1 MNTDQAVLAARA
13 AYGRLL
19 AMVASRSGDISQ
31 AEDALA
37 DAFESALRT
46 WPQSGVPANPQAWLL
61 TAARNRITDL
71 WRSAAYQSRAD
82 FVEDEIESIAA
93 EIDDDDLPDERLK
106 LLLVCAHPA
115 IDPAIHAPLMMQ
127 TVLGIEA
134 EFIAR
139 AFIVPS
145 TTMAQRLV
153 RAKRK
158 ITQAGIR
165 FSLPE
170 RADLSPRMDSVAEAI
185 YGAYSIGLHDGAS
198 TERENGLV
206 SETRFLSR
214 LLTELA
220 PDHAEALGLAAL
232 ICFSQA
238 RVSARLN
245 SQGEYVAL
253 DEQDPRLWSRSDI
266 EEGEA
271 LLTRAGQCIAK
282 GASLGRFQIE
292 AAIQSV
298 ICARKDRTPADQLAL
313 LALHQ
318 GLLRIAPSVGATI
331 AYATLVGDH
340 AGGKAG
346 LAILDAL
353 DPALITSYQPAWAAR
368 AHLYRAAGELDQARA
383 AYSRAIELS
392 LDPAQRGYL
401 LQQRS
406 TLQ

>member
-145 TTMAQRLV
+145 ATMAQRLV

-165 FSLPE
+165 FTLPE
-170 RADLSPRMDSVAEAI
+170 RADLRTPH
-185 YGAYSIGLHDGAS
+185 G
-198 TERENGLV
+198 
-206 SETRFLSR
+206 
-214 LLTELA
+214 
-220 PDHAEALGLAAL
+220 
-232 ICFSQA
+232 
-238 RVSARLN
+238 
-245 SQGEYVAL
+245 
-253 DEQDPRLWSRSDI
+253 
-266 EEGEA
+266 
-271 LLTRAGQCIAK
+271 
-282 GASLGRFQIE
+282 LGRGGDLR
-292 AAIQSV
+292 
-298 ICARKDRTPADQLAL
+298 CLLDWLA
-313 LALHQ
+313 
-318 GLLRIAPSVGATI
+318 
-331 AYATLVGDH
+331 
-340 AGGKAG
+340 
-346 LAILDAL
+346 
-353 DPALITSYQPAWAAR
+353 
-368 AHLYRAAGELDQARA
+368 
-383 AYSRAIELS
+383 
-392 LDPAQRGYL
+392 
-401 LQQRS
+401 
-406 TLQ
+406 